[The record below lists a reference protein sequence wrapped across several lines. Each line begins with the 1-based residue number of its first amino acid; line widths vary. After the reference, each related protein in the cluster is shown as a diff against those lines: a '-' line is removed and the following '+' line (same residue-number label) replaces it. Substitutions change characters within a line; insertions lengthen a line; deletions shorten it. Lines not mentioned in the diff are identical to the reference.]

1 VSQRVS
7 SVLHPR
13 ARSPLQT
20 FRQAVS
26 FHEQGRLWEAEQ
38 LYEIV
43 LKTEDRHFDAVYRLG
58 LIRVHQNK
66 FSDAAHLFRRAI
78 KIDKNSAD
86 AHFHLGVA
94 LTGLGQVARAV
105 QRYESALALKPVF
118 PEAHNNLGYALQLL
132 GRHEQA
138 AAHYEKALAIVPA
151 YAEARCNLANALQIL
166 ARPED
171 AIAQYEKALA
181 LKPNYAEAH
190 GNLGNV
196 LEELDRHEEAIAHYE
211 KALALRPNSA
221 DTRHS
226 LGKALGRVSRFDEA
240 IAHFDKALAIEPNH
254 VEARAALANLLH
266 TLGRSEEAVAHC
278 KQVLALKSD
287 NLQTLNTLGVALR
300 VLGKLD
306 EAIEAFERAIVLS
319 PRNAGTHLNLTGSRR
334 ITAADPHF
342 TAMRTLAADMAS
354 LKTDDQIALHF
365 ALGKAFADVGDPQQ
379 SSWHLLQG
387 NSLKRR
393 QITYDEAKTAERFER
408 IRRVFTAELVHEKHG
423 FGDPSLVPVFIIGMP
438 RSGTTLIEQ
447 ILASH
452 PKVFGAGELPEIPK
466 LAPSDSGP
474 NGSGFPETVPTIPGE
489 RLRELGTSYLQSVQ
503 RMAPRAERVTDKL
516 PANFEF
522 AGFIH
527 LILPNARLIHAC
539 RDPRD
544 TALSCFSIL
553 FRGETLPYTYDLA
566 ELGYYYHAYQE
577 LMEHWRAV
585 LPQGV
590 MLEIEYE
597 DVVDN
602 LEDAARRIVAHCG
615 LEWDDRC
622 LAFYKNERS
631 VHTAS
636 ASQVRQ
642 PIYRGSVGRWRP
654 YQTLL
659 QPFLQ
664 SLKGS

>member
-1 VSQRVS
+1 MSQRVS

-13 ARSPLQT
+13 ARGPLQT
-20 FRQAVS
+20 FQQAVS
-26 FHEQGRLWEAEQ
+26 FHEQGHLWEAEQ

-58 LIRVHQNK
+58 LIRVQQNK
-66 FSDAAHLFRRAI
+66 FSHAAHLFRRAI

-94 LTGLGQVARAV
+94 LTGLGQVERAV
-105 QRYESALALKPVF
+105 QHYEKALALKPTF

-132 GRHEQA
+132 GRHKQA
-138 AAHYEKALAIVPA
+138 AARYEKALAIVPA
-151 YAEARCNLANALQIL
+151 YAEARCNLGNALQIL
-166 ARPED
+166 GRSED

-190 GNLGNV
+190 NNLGNV
-196 LEELDRHEEAIAHYE
+196 LEELDRHEEAVAHYE
-211 KALALRPNSA
+211 KVLALTPNSA
-221 DTRHS
+221 DAHHS
-226 LGKALGRVSRFDEA
+226 LGKGLGRVGRFDEA

-254 VEARAALANLLH
+254 VEARDALANLLH

-287 NLQTLNTLGVALR
+287 NLQTLNTLGIALR

-306 EAIEAFERAIVLS
+306 EAIEAFERAIALA
-319 PRNAGTHLNLTGSRR
+319 PRNAGSYLNLTAARR
-334 ITAADPHF
+334 FTADDPHF
-342 TAMRTLAADMAS
+342 ITMKELARDIAS
-354 LKTDDQIALHF
+354 LKPDEQIALHF
-365 ALGKAFADVGDPQQ
+365 ALGKSLADIGDWQQ
-379 SSWHLLQG
+379 SSLHLLLG
-387 NSLKRR
+387 NSLRR
-393 QITYDEAKTAERFER
+393 QQITYDPAEDLGRIER
-408 IRRVFTAELVHEKHG
+408 IRKVFTAELVRDKHG

-466 LAPSDSGP
+466 LAPSDGDP
-474 NGSGFPETVPTIPGE
+474 NGSGFPEAVPTMSGG
-489 RLRELGTSYLQSVQ
+489 RLRKLGTSYLQSVQ

-553 FRGETLPYTYDLA
+553 FRSGTLPYTYDLA
-566 ELGYYYHAYQE
+566 ELGRYYRAYE
-577 LMEHWRAV
+577 GLMEHWRAV

-602 LEDAARRIVAHCG
+602 LEEAARRIVAHCG

-636 ASQVRQ
+636 ATQVRQ
-642 PIYRGSVGRWRP
+642 PIYRGSVGRWRQ